1 MISGCTSPANAFG
14 GVAPQTITTTAIN
27 GSVWPLREGDVV
39 CFDLSGTTATLAIN
53 PVAVLAD
60 LLLFNKKF
68 SGFNVVGGQ
77 MFTRYDAT
85 YPDKLKGG
93 VFAVV
98 TKGGNV
104 GQRVV
109 VCVRGVC
116 APRVVYFRGSANAA
130 TTIAKGNTL
139 FVNDI
144 IASPLASLSQPEYLD
159 PDVDRNGSFQA
170 NPQEFCGLTTP
181 LAGSTYTTAVDQV
194 GLGILLTDIEL
205 PRVDT
210 FTLTAGYRGYVSR
223 PTVLF
228 DGIVFGSNRG

>member
-39 CFDLSGTTATLAIN
+39 CFDLSGATSIGAF
-53 PVAVLAD
+53 PTAVLAD

-77 MFTRYDAT
+77 MITRYDAV
-85 YPDKLKGG
+85 PLAQLSAG

-116 APRVVYFRGSANAA
+116 APRVVYFRGSADAA

-139 FVNDI
+139 FVNDVT
-144 IASPLASLSQPEYLD
+144 ATPLASLLQPEYLD
-159 PDVDRNGSFQA
+159 PDVDRDGSFA
-170 NPQEFCGLTTP
+170 ADPQEFCGLTTP

>member
-27 GSVWPLREGDVV
+27 GSIYPLREGDVV
-39 CFDLSGTTATLAIN
+39 CFDLAGLTSVDTFPT
-53 PVAVLAD
+53 AVLAD
-60 LLLFNKKF
+60 LLKFNSKY
-68 SGFNVVGGQ
+68 SGFNVVGGR
-77 MFTRYDAT
+77 MLTRFDTQPLAA
-85 YPDKLKGG
+85 LSAG

-116 APRVVYFRGSANAA
+116 NPRVVYFRGSANAA

-139 FVNDI
+139 FVNNVF
-144 IASPLASLSQPEYLD
+144 ASPLASLVEAIYLD
-159 PDVDRNGSFQA
+159 PDVDRDGSYTA
-170 NPQEFCGLTTP
+170 TMQEHCGMTTP
-181 LAGSTYTTAVDQV
+181 LAGSTYTSAVDQV
-194 GLGILLTDIEL
+194 GLGILLTDIAL
-205 PRVDT
+205 PLVPT
-210 FTLTAGYRGYVSR
+210 FTLPQGYRGYVSR

>member
-27 GSVWPLREGDVV
+27 GSLYPLREGDVV
-39 CFDLSGTTATLAIN
+39 CFDLSGMTSLDTFPTA
-53 PVAVLAD
+53 VVAD
-60 LLLFNKKF
+60 LLRFDKKF
-68 SGFNVVGGQ
+68 SGFNVVGGR
-77 MFTRYDAT
+77 MFTRYDST
-85 YPDKLKGG
+85 LVDKLRAG

-116 APRVVYFRGSANAA
+116 TPRVVYFRGSANAA

-139 FVNDI
+139 FVNDVT
-144 IASPLASLSQPEYLD
+144 ASPLASALQAEYLD
-159 PDVDRNGSFQA
+159 PDVDRNGSFA
-170 NPQEFCGLTTP
+170 ADPQEFCGLTTS

-194 GLGILLTDIEL
+194 GLGILLTDIAL
-205 PRVDT
+205 PLVPT
-210 FTLTAGYRGYVSR
+210 FTLTSGYRGYVSR